1 VGEFIEVSILIQTAV
16 GKTGGPDCT
25 ESACD
30 TANQNAPCIPTGLSS
45 AGASVSDTFRQTLD
59 RLGIDDYVLRER
71 VILIHAPGTRFSTTK
86 LDILVVSPL
95 GAFVVTAMQLR
106 GRVTPGPDA
115 ETLNVVNE
123 EREAMV
129 HTSPLRRQA
138 AAVRCLRALLA
149 QYACPVESL
158 AIAAN
163 LPCVVHPLLP
173 ESILQADE
181 LYHYLRLHTI
191 RFFTSRQRH
200 VSVAR
205 VVNAI
210 ESRLDS
216 RPEASDE
223 HCARMIAR
231 PPG

>member
-1 VGEFIEVSILIQTAV
+1 MIPNVLINCAFYNDLFLPGTKAR
-16 GKTGGPDCT
+16 
-25 ESACD
+25 A
-30 TANQNAPCIPTGLSS
+30 SS
-45 AGASVSDTFRQTLD
+45 FPHCPRSTRADQSHED
-59 RLGIDDYVLRER
+59 RLKGRY
-71 VILIHAPGTRFSTTK
+71 

-158 AIAAN
+158 AVAATH
-163 LPCVVHPLLP
+163 PCTVHPLLP
-173 ESILQADE
+173 ESILEADE

-191 RFFTSRQRH
+191 WFFSSRQRH
-200 VSVAR
+200 VSVVR
-205 VVNAI
+205 VVDAI

-216 RPEASDE
+216 RPEAFDE

>member
-1 VGEFIEVSILIQTAV
+1 LIQTAV
-16 GKTGGPDCT
+16 GKIGAPDCS
-25 ESACD
+25 ESVRD

-45 AGASVSDTFRQTLD
+45 TRASVSDTFRQTLD

-71 VILIHAPGTRFSTTK
+71 VILIHAPGTRFPTTK

-158 AIAAN
+158 AVAATH
-163 LPCVVHPLLP
+163 PCTVHPLLP
-173 ESILQADE
+173 ESILEADE

-191 RFFTSRQRH
+191 RFFSSRQRH
-200 VSVAR
+200 VSVVR
-205 VVNAI
+205 VVDAI

-216 RPEASDE
+216 RPEAFDE